1 MEVATNH
8 MSSEYRTGREGEFTY
23 RGHTLEQLKEM
34 SLEEVAELLPARQ
47 RRTIQRGLSTE
58 QQKLRQEAKDAG
70 VQETANDPIRTH
82 LRDMPILPSFV
93 EKTFAVYTGQSFERV
108 RIEPEMI
115 GHYLGE
121 FQLTRTSVEH
131 GQAGIGAT
139 RSSKFVPLK

>member
-1 MEVATNH
+1 

-23 RGHTLEQLKEM
+23 RGHTLDELQEM
-34 SLEEVAELLPARQ
+34 PLEEVAELLPARQ
-47 RRTIQRGLSTE
+47 RRTIRRGLSV
-58 QQKLRQEAKDAG
+58 QQEKLRERAAEAG
-70 VQETANDPIRTH
+70 EQETANDPIRTH
-82 LRDMPILPSFV
+82 LRGMPVLPEFV
-93 EKTFAVYTGQSFERV
+93 DLTFEVYTGQSFERV
-108 RIEPEMI
+108 RVDPEMI

>member
-1 MEVATNH
+1 

-23 RGHTLEQLKEM
+23 RGYTLDELQDMELD
-34 SLEEVAELLPARQ
+34 EVAELLPARQ
-47 RRTIQRGLSTE
+47 RRTIERGLSVQE
-58 QQKLRQEAKDAG
+58 EKLRERAAEAG

-82 LRDMPILPSFV
+82 LRDMPVLPEFV
-93 EKTFAVYTGQSFERV
+93 ELTFEVYTGQSFERV
-108 RIEPEMI
+108 RVEPEMI

-121 FQLTRTSVEH
+121 FQPTRTSVEH